1 MWYTTNGDDGY
12 TDLAGGERAAKD
24 SRRIEALGSLDEAT
38 SFIGTARTRA
48 SAETRLLLERTQREL
63 MLVMAEVAS
72 PDPASPLERMPET
85 AVEALEADIARVA
98 AGVPP
103 LTDFVLPGDTPAGAA
118 LDIARAVVRRAE
130 RRVVAL
136 LHHGELTGSLLI
148 RYLNR
153 LSSLLY
159 FLARAED
166 ERIKNYFQDG

>member
-12 TDLAGGERAAKD
+12 TDLLGGERVAKD
-24 SRRIEALGSLDEAT
+24 SRCIEALGSLDEAT
-38 SFIGTARTRA
+38 SFIGVARA
-48 SAETRLLLERTQREL
+48 QVGAETKPLLERVQREL
-63 MLVMAEVAS
+63 MLVMAEVAA
-72 PDPASPLERMPET
+72 PDPAALRERLPDT
-85 AVEALEADIARVA
+85 AIDALEMDIERIA

-118 LDIARAVVRRAE
+118 LDVARAVVRRAE

-136 LHHGELTGSLLI
+136 IHHTELTGDLLI

-166 ERIKNYFQDG
+166 GAGR

>member
-12 TDLAGGERAAKD
+12 TDLADGERVAKD

-38 SFIGTARTRA
+38 SFIGVARVQVGDDMRP
-48 SAETRLLLERTQREL
+48 LLARVQREL

-72 PDPASPLERMPET
+72 PDPAILQERLPET
-85 AVEALEADIARVA
+85 AIETLEAEIARVA

-103 LTDFVLPGDTPAGAA
+103 LTDFVLPGDTRAGAA
-118 LDIARAVVRRAE
+118 LDVARAVVRRAE
-130 RRVVAL
+130 RRAVAL
-136 LHHGELTGSLLI
+136 AHHGELAGDRLL

-159 FLARAED
+159 FLARAAD
-166 ERIKNYFQDG
+166 IQNNSQDG

>member
-12 TDLAGGERAAKD
+12 TDLAGGERVAKD

-38 SFIGTARTRA
+38 SFIGAARA
-48 SAETRLLLERTQREL
+48 LVGAETRLLLERAQREL

-72 PDPASPLERMPET
+72 PDPATLREQLPEK
-85 AVEALEADIARVA
+85 AVETLEADIARVA

-103 LTDFVLPGDTPAGAA
+103 LTDFVLPGETPAGAA
-118 LDIARAVVRRAE
+118 LDVARAVVRRAE

-136 LHHGELTGSLLI
+136 LHHGELVGGLLI
-148 RYLNR
+148 RFLNR

-159 FLARAED
+159 FLAREED
-166 ERIKNYFQDG
+166 QQVENR